1 MQGVM
6 VYAFSSSTQ
15 EQRQADHYE
24 FQDSQGDI
32 MRPCLKQQQKVSF
45 IMKSRDDSSR
55 ILLKGSKIP
64 HSLTVECVYTC
75 S

>member
-32 MRPCLKQQQKVSF
+32 MRPYLKLQQKVSF
-45 IMKSRDDSSR
+45 IMKSRDNYSR

-64 HSLTVECVYTC
+64 HSLTVECIYTC

>member
-15 EQRQADHYE
+15 EQRQADLYE

-45 IMKSRDDSSR
+45 IMESRNYSSR
-55 ILLKGSKIP
+55 ILLKGSKIS
-64 HSLTVECVYTC
+64 HSLTVGRVYAC